1 MIKVLHIMPI
11 LSVGGA
17 SRLMS
22 EIIPMMNSSENIKV
36 DFLISQCLN
45 DTFMPEFEKK
55 NVKVHILG
63 NSIYSLLNI
72 FKTAK
77 YLKQYDIIHVNLF
90 PSVYM
95 VALANILVRKP
106 LVYTEHNTTNNRRNK
121 KYLQFLEKWVY
132 KQYRKIVSISEGTQ
146 SNLKTWINADK
157 NDKRFVVINNGV
169 NLDAF
174 KNVKKEHVYPHTLI
188 MVARFAPA
196 KDQTTIIKAMTL
208 LDKDVHLILVGDGE
222 TIESCKTKAL
232 ELAVNERVHFVGT
245 QSDVPSWIGK
255 ADVGIQSSHWE
266 GFGLTAVEMMAGGLP
281 VVASDVEGVKQV
293 VEGAGLL
300 FPHGD
305 YKKLAEIVTKLLS
318 DKEFYEQVRNKCI
331 KRSEIYDIK
340 TMVNSYINVYKE
352 VLQCQN

>member
-22 EIIPMMNSSENIKV
+22 EIVPMMNSLENVTV
-36 DFLISQCLN
+36 DFLISKCMN
-45 DTFMPEFEKK
+45 ETFMPEFKK
-55 NVKVHILG
+55 AGIKVHILEH
-63 NSIYSLLNI
+63 SIYNPLNI
-72 FKTAK
+72 YEIAK

-90 PSVYM
+90 PSLYW
-95 VALANILVRKP
+95 VALANLIVRKP

-121 KYLQFLEKWVY
+121 KYLCFLEKWAY
-132 KQYRKIVSISEGTQ
+132 KQYRKIISISEGTQ
-146 SNLKTWINADK
+146 LNLKTWLNADK
-157 NDKRFVVINNGV
+157 EDKHFVVINNGV

-174 KNVKKEHVYPHTLI
+174 KNIKKEHIYPHTLI

-196 KDQTTIIKAMTL
+196 KDQATIIKAMTL
-208 LDKDVHLILVGDGE
+208 LDKDIHLILVGDGE
-222 TIESCKTKAL
+222 TLESCKKMAT

-293 VEGAGLL
+293 VEGAGVL

-305 YKKLAEIVTKLLS
+305 YEKLAEEIKKLLY
-318 DKEFYEQVRNKCI
+318 DKDYYEQVKDRCLE
-331 KRSEIYDIK
+331 RSEMYDIK
-340 TMVNSYINVYKE
+340 AMVESYVNVYKE
-352 VLQCQN
+352 ILQKR

>member
-22 EIIPMMNSSENIKV
+22 EIVPMMNSSENIKV

-45 DTFMPEFEKK
+45 DTFMPVFEKTG
-55 NVKVHILG
+55 VKVYILG
-63 NSIYSLLNI
+63 NSIYSPLNI
-72 FKTAK
+72 FKIAK

-90 PSVYM
+90 PSIYL
-95 VALANILVRKP
+95 VALANIIVRKP

-121 KYLQFLEKWVY
+121 KYLQPLEKWVY
-132 KQYRKIVSISEGTQ
+132 KQYRKIISISEGTRQ
-146 SNLKTWINADK
+146 NLKTWINADK
-157 NDKRFVVINNGV
+157 EDERFVVINNGV

-174 KNVKKEHVYPHTLI
+174 KNIKKEYIYPNTLI

-196 KDQTTIIKAMTL
+196 KDQATIIKAMTL

-222 TIESCKTKAL
+222 TIESCKKMAS

-255 ADVGIQSSHWE
+255 ADIGIQSSHWE

-293 VEGAGLL
+293 VEGAGVL

-305 YKKLAEIVTKLLS
+305 YGKLAEEIKKLLY
-318 DKEFYEQVRNKCI
+318 DKDYYELVKDRCME
-331 KRSEIYDIK
+331 RSEMYDIK
-340 TMVNSYINVYKE
+340 AMVESYVNVYKE
-352 VLQCQN
+352 ILQKR

>member
-1 MIKVLHIMPI
+1 MPI

-22 EIIPMMNSSENIKV
+22 EIIPMMNSLENVTV
-36 DFLISQCLN
+36 DFLISKCLN
-45 DTFMPEFEKK
+45 DTFMPEFKK
-55 NVKVHILG
+55 TGVKVHILRH
-63 NSIYSLLNI
+63 SIYNPLNI
-72 FKTAK
+72 FKIAR

-90 PSVYM
+90 PSLYL
-95 VALANILVRKP
+95 VALANIIVRKP

-121 KYLQFLEKWVY
+121 QYLRLFEEWVY
-132 KQYRKIVSISEGTQ
+132 KQYKKIISISEGTQ
-146 SNLKTWINADK
+146 SNLKTWIHADK
-157 NDKRFVVINNGV
+157 EDKRFVIINNGV

-174 KNVKKEHVYPHTLI
+174 KNVKQEHVYPHTLI

-196 KDQTTIIKAMTL
+196 KDQATIIKAMTL

-222 TIESCKTKAL
+222 TLEPCKKLVL

-255 ADVGIQSSHWE
+255 ADIGIQSSHWE

-300 FPHGD
+300 FPHGN

-318 DKEFYEQVRNKCI
+318 DKEFYEQVKHNCMERCDN
-331 KRSEIYDIK
+331 YDIN
-340 TMVNSYINVYKE
+340 TMVDSYINVYKE
-352 VLQCQN
+352 VLQNR